1 MIIDQNLKLALK
13 TTVALALA
21 LTLAHLIY
29 AGSSSNGLSGRSV
42 MGIVFGTGA
51 TAIFVFE
58 CLLSARKK
66 LVAHRIGR
74 VQTWLR
80 AHIWLGLLSFPLILL
95 HSGFRWGSGLAA
107 ALMWLAAIVLVSG
120 VTGMVLQHYLP
131 RLMQNLVDKETIYDE
146 IPNRLKRLPAEA
158 DRLFERLTGGAGLQ
172 NAGSVPMLR
181 TSAEFRAITPAPQE
195 LLSSEIIA
203 DIKQTVHSY
212 LMDRPT
218 PPATKLLPVRESIQ
232 AYFGQLRRITPFE
245 VHGILNDLED
255 ICEERR
261 QLALQQRLHHWLH
274 GWLLIHAP
282 TSFALLVLTFV
293 HAVLALKY

>member
-13 TTVALALA
+13 TAALVLVLALA
-21 LTLAHLIY
+21 YSIY
-29 AGSSSNGLSGRSV
+29 AGSSSNGLSGRSA
-42 MGIVFGTGA
+42 MGIAFGIGA
-51 TAIFVFE
+51 TAIFVSE

-66 LVAHRIGR
+66 FVAHRIGR

-107 ALMWLAAIVLVSG
+107 ALMWLTTIVLVSG
-120 VTGMVLQHYLP
+120 VTGMVLQHCLP
-131 RLMQNLVDKETIYDE
+131 RLMQKLVDNETVYE
-146 IPNRLKRLPAEA
+146 QIPNRIKRLPAEA
-158 DRLFERLTGGAGLQ
+158 DRQFERLTGGAGLQ
-172 NAGSVPMLR
+172 NAGSVRMLR
-181 TSAEFRAITPAPQE
+181 TSAEFRTITPAPQE
-195 LLSSEIIA
+195 LLSPEII
-203 DIKQTVHSY
+203 DDMKETVRSY
-212 LMDRPT
+212 LMDQPT
-218 PPATKLLPVRESIQ
+218 SPATKLLPVRKSIQ

-261 QLALQQRLHHWLH
+261 QLALQRRLHHWLH
-274 GWLLIHAP
+274 GWLLIHVP